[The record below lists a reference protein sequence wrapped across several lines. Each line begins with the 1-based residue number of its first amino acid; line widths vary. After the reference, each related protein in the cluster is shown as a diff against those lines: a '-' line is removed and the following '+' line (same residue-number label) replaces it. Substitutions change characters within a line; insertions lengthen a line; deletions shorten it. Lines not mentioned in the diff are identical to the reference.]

1 MAKKK
6 RSRTSD
12 FSLGK
17 KTPIGNLP
25 TKDEINATVAK
36 VSQQPL
42 EEPVKDKRIPFTTAL
57 TPANRAA
64 LETASYEGRGSV
76 ADVLNKALEHYFEAI
91 APIQN
96 SEMESVFM
104 KIYRSKQK

>member
-17 KTPIGNLP
+17 SLP
-25 TKDEINATVAK
+25 KDGLPSKEEIDATVAK
-36 VSQQPL
+36 VSQL
-42 EEPVKDKRIPFTTAL
+42 EQSDKRIPFTTAL

-64 LETASYEGRGSV
+64 LETASYDGRGSV
-76 ADVLNKALEHYFEAI
+76 ADVLNKALEHYFSVV
-91 APIQN
+91 APLHN
-96 SEMESVFM
+96 KEMEAVFL